1 MFDNYNVN
9 WVFLNKNWINME
21 TVLITGGTGNIGKK
35 LSNLLLSRGYCV
47 AVLTRKK
54 KHTRFKN

>member
-1 MFDNYNVN
+1 
-9 WVFLNKNWINME
+9 ME
-21 TVLITGGTGNIGKK
+21 TVLITGGTGNIGKE

-54 KHTRFKN
+54 TYKIQELNIFTGM